1 MQQKITLFVHARRGR
16 EVGAMVLNITSGTT
30 IDVPWTN
37 DDQSRL
43 LVDQIAAMVAR
54 ADVFFTYT
62 NYLGAVSQSN
72 AASIDEGWRK
82 NAALWMISVVDYYN
96 LDRNIVSR
104 YRKCFHQQTHPILSH
119 GNLL

>member
-1 MQQKITLFVHARRGR
+1 
-16 EVGAMVLNITSGTT
+16 MVLNITSGTT
-30 IDVPWTN
+30 INVPWTN

-62 NYLGAVSQSN
+62 NYLGAVPQSN
-72 AASIDEGWRK
+72 AALIDEGWRK

-96 LDRNIVSR
+96 LDRNIVSI
-104 YRKCFHQQTHPILSH
+104 YRMLSSA
-119 GNLL
+119 NSSNPFSRDSVISR

>member
-1 MQQKITLFVHARRGR
+1 
-16 EVGAMVLNITSGTT
+16 MVLNITSGTT

-43 LVDQIAAMVAR
+43 LADQIAAMVAR

-96 LDRNIVSR
+96 LDRNIVSI
-104 YRKCFHQQTHPILSH
+104 YRMLSST
-119 GNLL
+119 NSSNPYSRDSVISR

>member
-1 MQQKITLFVHARRGR
+1 
-16 EVGAMVLNITSGTT
+16 MVLNITSGTT

-62 NYLGAVSQSN
+62 NYLGAVPQSS
-72 AASIDEGWRK
+72 AALIDEGWRK
-82 NAALWMISVVDYYN
+82 NAALWMISVVDYYD
-96 LDRNIVSR
+96 LDRNIVSI
-104 YRKCFHQQTHPILSH
+104 YRMLSST
-119 GNLL
+119 NSSNPYSRDSVISR

>member
-1 MQQKITLFVHARRGR
+1 MAI
-16 EVGAMVLNITSGTT
+16 GAMVLNITPGTT

-62 NYLGAVSQSN
+62 NYLGAVPQSN
-72 AASIDEGWRK
+72 AALIDEGWRK

-96 LDRNIVSR
+96 LDRNIVSTENVFISKLIQPFLMGICYIAVTLIR
-104 YRKCFHQQTHPILSH
+104 
-119 GNLL
+119 

>member
-1 MQQKITLFVHARRGR
+1 
-16 EVGAMVLNITSGTT
+16 MVLNITSGTT
-30 IDVPWTN
+30 INVPWTN

-62 NYLGAVSQSN
+62 NYLGAVPQSN
-72 AASIDEGWRK
+72 AALIDEEWRK

-96 LDRNIVSR
+96 LDRNIVSI
-104 YRKCFHQQTHPILSH
+104 YRMLSSA
-119 GNLL
+119 NSSNPFSRDSVISR

>member
-1 MQQKITLFVHARRGR
+1 
-16 EVGAMVLNITSGTT
+16 MVLNITSGTT
-30 IDVPWTN
+30 IAVPWTN

-62 NYLGAVSQSN
+62 NYLGAVPQSN
-72 AASIDEGWRK
+72 AASIDEEWRK

-96 LDRNIVSR
+96 LDRNIVSI
-104 YRKCFHQQTHPILSH
+104 YRMLSST
-119 GNLL
+119 NSSNPYSRDSVISR

>member
-1 MQQKITLFVHARRGR
+1 
-16 EVGAMVLNITSGTT
+16 MVLNITSGTT
-30 IDVPWTN
+30 IAVPWTI

-96 LDRNIVSR
+96 LDRNIVST
-104 YRKCFHQQTHPILSH
+104 KCFHQQTHFHHPILSH
-119 GNLL
+119 GNPFSTL

>member
-1 MQQKITLFVHARRGR
+1 
-16 EVGAMVLNITSGTT
+16 MVLNITSGTT

-62 NYLGAVSQSN
+62 NYLGAVPQSN
-72 AASIDEGWRK
+72 AALIDEGWRK
-82 NAALWMISVVDYYN
+82 NAALWMISVVDYYD
-96 LDRNIVSR
+96 LDRNIVSI
-104 YRKCFHQQTHPILSH
+104 YRMLSSA
-119 GNLL
+119 NSSNPFSRDSVISR

>member
-1 MQQKITLFVHARRGR
+1 
-16 EVGAMVLNITSGTT
+16 MVLNITSGTT
-30 IDVPWTN
+30 IAVPWTN

-43 LVDQIAAMVAR
+43 LVDQIAAMVTR

-72 AASIDEGWRK
+72 AASIDEEWRK

-96 LDRNIVSR
+96 LDRNIVSI
-104 YRKCFHQQTHPILSH
+104 YRMLSST
-119 GNLL
+119 NSSNPYSRDSVISR

>member
-1 MQQKITLFVHARRGR
+1 
-16 EVGAMVLNITSGTT
+16 MVLNITSGTT

-62 NYLGAVSQSN
+62 NYLGAVPQSN
-72 AASIDEGWRK
+72 AALIDEEWRK

-96 LDRNIVSR
+96 LDRNIVSI
-104 YRKCFHQQTHPILSH
+104 YRMLSST
-119 GNLL
+119 NSSNPYSRDSVISR